1 MGSPLGT
8 AAAVSVQKGI
18 AVVEQMAS
26 CPVCCGL
33 ARWAAHQ
40 FFHRL

>member
-1 MGSPLGT
+1 MGSPLDT
-8 AAAVSVQKGI
+8 AAAASEQKGI
-18 AVVEQMAS
+18 TVVEQMAS

-33 ARWAAHQ
+33 ACWAAHQ